1 MLDAI
6 IARLALAIISVD
18 RDASYWG
25 QLLQMMDLRFLQYAS
40 QPEQPPNQSV

>member
-25 QLLQMMDLRFLQYAS
+25 QQMMDLRFLQYAS